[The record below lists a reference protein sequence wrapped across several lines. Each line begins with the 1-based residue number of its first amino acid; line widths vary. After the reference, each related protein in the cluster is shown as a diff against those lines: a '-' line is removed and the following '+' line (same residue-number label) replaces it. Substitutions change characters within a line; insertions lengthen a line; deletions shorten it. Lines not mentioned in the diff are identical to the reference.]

1 MVKHTKDLELAS
13 PGSSARSSSDYDD
26 EKFDLLD
33 GSLSLAGGA
42 SSRNSRWAVALLALS
57 NVVTLAVRF
66 SAALRTPP
74 VPTSVV

>member
-1 MVKHTKDLELAS
+1 MVEHTKDLELAS
-13 PGSSARSSSDYDD
+13 PGS
-26 EKFDLLD
+26 
-33 GSLSLAGGA
+33 SLSLAGGA